1 LTMINEPGALSLNLK
16 ITLRPA
22 REDDIPKLEWYGQFR
37 HYRNLFRRAFNEQQ
51 TGRRLILVADCN
63 GFPVGQI
70 AIQFQGG
77 TARIADGQQRG
88 YLYSFRVMEMFR
100 GQGLGTRLIDE
111 AQRQLLVR
119 GFSWATIAVA
129 KDNPGALRLY
139 ERLGFVRFTD
149 DPGRWNYIDH
159 RGRVR
164 QVDEPCWIL
173 EKRL

>member
-1 LTMINEPGALSLNLK
+1 MTNEPGAVSLNLN

-22 REDDIPKLEWYGQFR
+22 RQDDIPKLEWYGQYR
-37 HYRNLFRRAFNEQQ
+37 HYRNLFQRAFREQQ
-51 TGRRLILVADCN
+51 AGRRLILVADCN
-63 GFPVGQI
+63 DFPVGQI
-70 AIQFQGG
+70 AIQFEGNA
-77 TARIADGQQRG
+77 ARIADGRLRG
-88 YLYSFRVMEMFR
+88 YLYSFRVMDMFR
-100 GQGLGTRLIDE
+100 GHGLGTRLITE
-111 AQRQLLVR
+111 AERELRGR

-139 ERLGFVRFTD
+139 ERLGYVRFAD

-173 EKRL
+173 EKHL